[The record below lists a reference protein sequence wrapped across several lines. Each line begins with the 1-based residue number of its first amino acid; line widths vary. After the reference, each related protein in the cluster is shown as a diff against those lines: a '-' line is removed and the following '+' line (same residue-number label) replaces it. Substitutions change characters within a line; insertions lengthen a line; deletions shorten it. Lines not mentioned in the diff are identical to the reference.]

1 MAGGCENTNRPSGV
15 RRSRTSGN
23 SREGS
28 TNQAAPNIE
37 QIASQRCGSAASTE
51 STSPQTRW
59 RDEVRAGLRHI
70 QESRTQVFRA
80 ATVHRLYSAG
90 LVPGI
95 LQSAGYVRAVLGI
108 ASTVHGLP
116 TEDIEGAVRAR
127 LDRSRIIHEQ
137 GRRFVVVVE
146 ESVLRYRVAGADS
159 MGAQLGYLLTAGALP
174 AVSLGVIPM
183 DTTRLHWPEET
194 FHMYDS
200 ARVTVEL
207 VSADLT
213 VTQPEEVAQ
222 YAAAFERLRSMA
234 VYGAEARALITRA
247 VEALDRP

>member
-1 MAGGCENTNRPSGV
+1 M
-15 RRSRTSGN
+15 
-23 SREGS
+23 
-28 TNQAAPNIE
+28 
-37 QIASQRCGSAASTE
+37 
-51 STSPQTRW
+51 
-59 RDEVRAGLRHI
+59 
-70 QESRTQVFRA
+70 FRA